1 VPVPISEALSVQA
14 DAARSKVAELRRPGR
29 YLVSSALAGA
39 YIGVAVV
46 LLLAVTGPLNAA
58 QSPWTKLVQGLVFG
72 IALTL
77 VVFAG
82 GELSTGNMM
91 TMVQGMFARRGGVG
105 AGFAVIAGSF
115 VGNLAGSVVFAWL
128 VHESGILQAGA
139 TPGHAAPAAALLA
152 AMVKAKAAEPAAM
165 LFFRGVLCNF
175 LVCLAVWMAART
187 KSDGAKLTLIFW
199 CLLAFIGS
207 GFEHVVANMTVFS
220 LGMFEDVPG
229 ATFGAF
235 AVNLVLVGL
244 GNLVGGGVLVG
255 AGYGFLGRSE
265 PAATAGSRP
274 VGEELEPVSA

>member
-1 VPVPISEALSVQA
+1 MPVPISEALSVQA
-14 DAARSKVAELRRPGR
+14 DAARSKIIELGRPGR

-91 TMVQGMFARRGGVG
+91 TMVQGMFARRRGVG

-115 VGNLAGSVVFAWL
+115 VGNLAGSVLFAWL

-152 AMVKAKAAEPAAM
+152 ATVKAKVAEPAVM

-255 AGYGFLGRSE
+255 VGYGFLGRGE
-265 PAATAGSRP
+265 PVVTAARP
-274 VGEELEPVSA
+274 VGEALEPVSA